1 MRHRKVGKKLSR
13 KTGPRKALMR
23 DLATELI
30 VHEKISTTLA
40 KAKALRPIVE
50 KIITKGKK
58 ETLAARRDIMGSV
71 RSAKASDKVMKD
83 LAPRY
88 KTRKGG
94 YTRITKTGPR
104 QGDGAKTARIEFV

>member
-23 DLATELI
+23 DLTTQLI
-30 VHEKISTTLA
+30 EHETISTTLA
-40 KAKALRPIVE
+40 KAKALRPVVE
-50 KIITKGKK
+50 KIITKGKTD
-58 ETLAARRDIMGSV
+58 TLASRRDIMTFV
-71 RSAKASDKVMKD
+71 RTSKASDKVIKD

-104 QGDGAKTARIEFV
+104 GGDGAKTARIEFV